1 MLKLIVQDPS
11 PNDPVEFFRVE
22 KAISGGVVQIVLLSS
37 SQGDIYVPPVYES
50 EAYFRDLVMEDQEII
65 RQVVRLSGPQ
75 TKLTMEYELSVMEF
89 TL

>member
-22 KAISGGVVQIVLLSS
+22 KASSGGVVQIVLLSS

-50 EAYFRDLVMEDQEII
+50 EAYFRDLVW
-65 RQVVRLSGPQ
+65 RTRKLSDRW
-75 TKLTMEYELSVMEF
+75 
-89 TL
+89 